1 MKPEPDRNEGGL
13 HADTKPLL
21 DAADWN
27 EHEHVSEQV
36 QLEAQKLVERAG
48 TPELAKKAIEVIEGR
63 QPAQPPAQSADNRHS
78 SVPAIN
84 PDDDPFLKAL
94 TSFETALAT
103 PVVAGEL
110 GPWITNARIACDRVG
125 VLLRSD
131 VQRKHAELFA
141 QILREDAELASR
153 VEKLQ
158 EADAQIATFEYEEVH
173 VRLRKLSD
181 RADVADKH
189 EARVSDSLEDTIK
202 QALAFVINARTQET
216 ALSTWLMEA
225 FNRDRGEGD

>member
-1 MKPEPDRNEGGL
+1 MKPEPNRNPGDL
-13 HADTKPLL
+13 HDDSQPLL

-27 EHEHVSEQV
+27 EHEHVSDQV

-63 QPAQPPAQSADNRHS
+63 QPTPSTDNRNS
-78 SVPAIN
+78 SVPTVN
-84 PDDDPFLKAL
+84 QDDDPFLKAL
-94 TSFETALAT
+94 TSFERALAT
-103 PVVAGEL
+103 PVVSGEL
-110 GPWITNARIACDRVG
+110 GSWITHARIACDQVG
-125 VLLRSD
+125 TLLRGD
-131 VQRKHAELFA
+131 VQRKHAELYA
-141 QILREDAELASR
+141 QILRQDPELASQ

-173 VRLRKLSD
+173 ARLRNLSD
-181 RADVADKH
+181 RANVADKH
-189 EARVSDSLEDTIK
+189 EARVSDSLEDTI
-202 QALAFVINARTQET
+202 QRAQAFVIQARTQET